1 MNVKKMTKDNIKAR
15 KDIPF
20 CHHINIKLVYDRS
33 QVAKPKVSFAL
44 DNNAQLLVYQWLKSI
59 CFSNGYA
66 SNISRFV
73 NLEDDRLY
81 GMKSHDYHLFI

>member
-1 MNVKKMTKDNIKAR
+1 MFENIFNTIMNVKKMTKDNIKAR

-44 DNNAQLLVYQWLKSI
+44 DNNAQLLVYQ
-59 CFSNGYA
+59 
-66 SNISRFV
+66 
-73 NLEDDRLY
+73 
-81 GMKSHDYHLFI
+81 